1 MTKNSPKLM
10 SNSTAQ
16 IQEAQQ
22 TPDAKQ
28 GKCENKWTSKK
39 TIPRLIIFKLQKI
52 KYDKKSQT
60 REKE

>member
-1 MTKNSPKLM
+1 M